1 MITAELRHSA
11 DQLSA
16 VGRALYDLG
25 EVGLWERETA
35 TLPRPLARRRR
46 QYRTFAREHLAPL
59 VDRADADPAAYDPRP
74 LLTAAARAGL
84 QSEMLPPPW
93 GTMPLSSLRSRSLVH
108 EVLKAEEL
116 TTVCAGLALG
126 LLAHGLG
133 VLPLALSGDLATI
146 RRWLVPVTRANKAGR
161 PRLAAFAIT
170 EPAAGSD
177 VEDSAGAVTARFRTT
192 ARPVDGGYL
201 LNGQKVFITGGAHA
215 DLVTVFATLQTED
228 GAPGRVDRDWTCFV
242 VERGTPGFRAGR
254 SEHKLG
260 QRAADA
266 TELFLDDVWVP
277 AANRVGAERSGW
289 ALNRNVLNYSRVPVG
304 AIALGIARGATEA
317 ATEYCRRTRLG
328 TKPLLAYQEV
338 QLALADLWL
347 ETMAMRAMVWHGSRH
362 VPPTQAVSSAVK
374 TFCGDRAVAVSTRA
388 IELLADD
395 GAIVAHG
402 VEKRLRD
409 ARLNQIYEG
418 TNQLNRLAIIEAQ
431 WETDV
436 AGPSLTAPFPG

>member
-1 MITAELRHSA
+1 MITSELRHSA
-11 DQLSA
+11 DQLTA

-25 EVGLWERETA
+25 ATGLWERETA

-46 QYRTFAREHLAPL
+46 RYRDFARQHLAPL
-59 VDRADADPAAYDPRP
+59 AEAADADPSSYDPRP

-108 EVLKAEEL
+108 ESLKAEEL
-116 TTVCAGLALG
+116 TTVCSGLALS

-146 RRWLVPVTRANKAGR
+146 RRWLVPVSRENKAGR

-177 VEDSAGAVTARFRTT
+177 VEDSEGAAAARFRTT
-192 ARPVDGGYL
+192 ARRVDGGYV

-215 DLVTVFATLQTED
+215 DLVTVFATLEPDD
-228 GAPGRVDRDWTCFV
+228 GSHGRVDRDWTCFV
-242 VERGTPGFRAGR
+242 VERGTPGFRSGR

-266 TELFLDDVWVP
+266 TELFLDDVFVP
-277 AANRVGAERSGW
+277 TANRVGAERSGW

-317 ATEYCRRTRLG
+317 ATDYCHRTRLG
-328 TKPLLAYQEV
+328 NRPLLSYQEV
-338 QLALADLWL
+338 QLTLADLWL
-347 ETMAMRAMVWHGSRH
+347 ETMAMRAMVWQGARH
-362 VPPTQAVSSAVK
+362 VPPAQAVSSAVK

-395 GAIVAHG
+395 GAIAATG

-409 ARLNQIYEG
+409 GRLNQIYEG

-431 WETDV
+431 WETDF
-436 AGPSLTAPFPG
+436 AGPTSQ